1 MVLFNRTLLF
11 ITMLVNNFIPI
22 SGFVTNAN
30 FVIHSEQK
38 TFSEI
43 LDTHRLPCHLQTARV
58 KSFESS
64 LQKMKHVNT
73 ENVYDLYDLIGFRFV
88 FYTKEDLL
96 KFYHHIKLEKTL
108 LYTKNYISE
117 PKENGYAAMHLRY
130 KNEYSECPIKQLECQ
145 LYIISD
151 YYNALYGNARRKDK
165 NYYFVILKI
174 CYLLYFK
181 GLVICSVLKS
191 DGVSPSIFI
200 SSFII

>member
-1 MVLFNRTLLF
+1 MVLFYNTLLF
-11 ITMLVNNFIPI
+11 MFFFVNNMILI
-22 SGFVTNAN
+22 SSYVTNAN

-38 TFSEI
+38 IFSEI
-43 LDTHRLPCHLQTARV
+43 LDTQRLPCHLQTARV

-64 LQKMKHVNT
+64 LQKMKSVNT

-96 KFYHHIKLEKTL
+96 KFYHHVKLEKTL

-117 PKENGYAAMHLRY
+117 PKENGYSAMHLRY

-151 YYNALYGNARRKDK
+151 YYNSLYGNARRKDK
-165 NYYFVILKI
+165 NYT
-174 CYLLYFK
+174 LYF
-181 GLVICSVLKS
+181 
-191 DGVSPSIFI
+191 
-200 SSFII
+200 